1 LASTLELI
9 WSQCLEDLSAQLPP
23 QSFETWFKPIKA
35 LDYSSQELRL
45 EVPSQFFSNWVEQH
59 YRPLLQRIVQA
70 RAGED
75 VQVVFDVGEGATVE
89 EVPHPLPLPPTESF
103 IPQPDVVVDPIALNP
118 RFTFDTFVVGNSN
131 QFAHAASKAV
141 AEAPGKTAF
150 NPLLVYGGVGLGK
163 THLLQ
168 AVASFALSYGTA
180 RKVIYISSEKFISDF
195 ITSIQN
201 NRTAKFSDHYR
212 GVDLLLV
219 DDIQF
224 LSNKERTQEEFFH
237 TFNTLHQRGKQIV
250 LTCDRLPREL
260 HGLEERLISR
270 FLWGLVTDIQT
281 PDLETRVA
289 ILQKKADNDGV
300 AVPHDVLLYIAQ
312 HIKSNIRELESC
324 LIKLLAYSSLTGQE
338 ISAETAQEVLR
349 DLIDSA
355 RKWITIE
362 SLQETVA
369 SHFNI
374 SSDLLRARTRK
385 KEIVVPRQIAMYLCK
400 HLTDSSLKTIG
411 LHFGG
416 RDHTTVIHAH
426 QTIEEKLQK
435 NAQLKRDVETILS
448 RLDVDPSVLAPTGL
462 RNSHVGGG

>member
-1 LASTLELI
+1 LTPTLELL
-9 WSQCLEDLSAQLPP
+9 WSQCLDDLSAQIPL
-23 QSFETWFKPIKA
+23 QSFETWFKPIRA
-35 LDYSSQELRL
+35 VDYSAQTLHL

-59 YRPLLQRIVQA
+59 YKPLLQKVIDTRVGDGV
-70 RAGED
+70 R
-75 VQVVFDVGEGATVE
+75 VVFDVKEGDNPIE
-89 EVPHPLPLPPTESF
+89 
-103 IPQPDVVVDPIALNP
+103 IPQPMPVHTPGSYPPKPELMVDPIALNP
-118 RFTFDTFVVGNSN
+118 RFSFDTFVVGNSN

-150 NPLLVYGGVGLGK
+150 NPLLIYGGVGLGK

-168 AVASFALSYGTA
+168 AMASFALSRGTA
-180 RKVIYISSEKFISDF
+180 TKVIYISSEKFISDF

-201 NRTAKFSDHYR
+201 NKTAEFSSLYR
-212 GVDLLLV
+212 SVDLLLV

-224 LSNKERTQEEFFH
+224 FSNKERTQEEFFH

-260 HGLEERLISR
+260 QGLEERLISR

-300 AVPHDVLLYIAQ
+300 AVPHDVLLFIAQ
-312 HIKSNIRELESC
+312 NIKSNIRELESC
-324 LIKLLAYSSLTGQE
+324 LIKLLAYSSLAGAE
-338 ISAETAQEVLR
+338 ISAEMAQEVLH
-349 DLIDSA
+349 DQIEST

-369 SHFNI
+369 SHFKL

-416 RDHTTVIHAH
+416 RDHTTVIHAQ

-435 NAQLKRDVETILS
+435 NTQLKRDVETILS
-448 RLDVDPSVLAPTGL
+448 RLDVEPGAI
-462 RNSHVGGG
+462 

>member
-1 LASTLELI
+1 MKKLAPTLELI
-9 WSQCLEDLSAQLPP
+9 WSQCLEDLSSQLPL
-23 QSFETWFKPIKA
+23 QSFETWFKPIRA
-35 LDYSSQELRL
+35 VEYSSQKLHL

-59 YRPLLQRIVQA
+59 YQHLLQRVVTA
-70 RAGED
+70 RVGDGVE
-75 VQVVFDVGEGATVE
+75 VVFDVREGGIFE
-89 EVPHPLPLPPTESF
+89 EVTFPHPLHTPEPIPPKLELM
-103 IPQPDVVVDPIALNP
+103 VDPIALNP
-118 RFTFDTFVVGNSN
+118 RFSFETFVVGNSN

-150 NPLLVYGGVGLGK
+150 NPLLIYGGVGLGK

-168 AVASFALSYGTA
+168 AIASYALSHVTA
-180 RKVIYISSEKFISDF
+180 TKVIYISSEKFISDF

-201 NRTAKFSDHYR
+201 NKTTEFTSLYR

-224 LSNKERTQEEFFH
+224 FTNKERTQEEFFH

-260 HGLEERLISR
+260 QGLEERLISR

-300 AVPHDVLLYIAQ
+300 VIPHDVLLYIAQ
-312 HIKSNIRELESC
+312 NIKSNIRELESC

-338 ISAETAQEVLR
+338 ISAEMAQEVLH
-349 DLIDSA
+349 DQIEST

-369 SHFNI
+369 SYFNL

-416 RDHTTVIHAH
+416 RDHTTVIHAQ

-435 NAQLKRDVETILS
+435 NPQLKRDVDTILS
-448 RLDVDPSVLAPTGL
+448 RLDVEPGL
-462 RNSHVGGG
+462 L

>member
-1 LASTLELI
+1 MAPTLELI
-9 WSQCLEDLSAQLPP
+9 WSQCLEDLSSQLPL

-35 LDYSSQELRL
+35 VEYSSQKLHL

-59 YRPLLQRIVQA
+59 YQHLLQRVVTA
-70 RAGED
+70 RVGDGVE
-75 VQVVFDVGEGATVE
+75 VVFDVREGGIFE
-89 EVPHPLPLPPTESF
+89 EVPFPHHLHTPESIPPKPELM
-103 IPQPDVVVDPIALNP
+103 VDPIALNP
-118 RFTFDTFVVGNSN
+118 RFSFETFVVGNSN

-150 NPLLVYGGVGLGK
+150 NPLLIYGGVGLGK

-168 AVASFALSYGTA
+168 AIASYALSHVTA
-180 RKVIYISSEKFISDF
+180 MKVIYISSEKFISDF

-201 NRTAKFSDHYR
+201 NKTTEFTSLYR

-224 LSNKERTQEEFFH
+224 FTNKERTQEEFFH

-260 HGLEERLISR
+260 QGLEERLISR

-300 AVPHDVLLYIAQ
+300 VIPHDVLLYIAQ
-312 HIKSNIRELESC
+312 NIKSNIRELESC

-338 ISAETAQEVLR
+338 ISAEMAQEVLH
-349 DLIDSA
+349 DQIEST

-369 SHFNI
+369 SYFNL

-416 RDHTTVIHAH
+416 RDHTTVIHAQ

-435 NAQLKRDVETILS
+435 NPQLKRDVDTILS
-448 RLDVDPSVLAPTGL
+448 RLDVEPGL
-462 RNSHVGGG
+462 L

>member
-1 LASTLELI
+1 MASTLELI
-9 WSQCLEDLSAQLPP
+9 WSQCLEDLSAQIPP

-35 LDYSSQELRL
+35 LDYSPQELRL
-45 EVPSQFFSNWVEQH
+45 EVPSQFFINWVEQH
-59 YRPLLQRIVQA
+59 YRPLLQRIVRA

-75 VQVVFDVGEGATVE
+75 VQVVFDVSEGATVE
-89 EVPHPLPLPPTESF
+89 EVPHPQPLLPIESF
-103 IPQPDVVVDPIALNP
+103 IPKSDMVVDPIALNP

-168 AVASFALSYGTA
+168 AVASFALSHGTA
-180 RKVIYISSEKFISDF
+180 RKVIYISSEKFLSDF

-201 NRTAKFSDHYR
+201 NRTAEFSAHYR
-212 GVDLLLV
+212 SVDLLLV

-270 FLWGLVTDIQT
+270 FLWGLVTDIQI

-300 AVPHDVLLYIAQ
+300 VIPHDVILYIAQ

-338 ISAETAQEVLR
+338 ITAETAQEVLR

-369 SHFNI
+369 SHFHI

-426 QTIEEKLQK
+426 QTVEEKLQK
-435 NAQLKRDVETILS
+435 NAQLKRDVDTILS
-448 RLDVDPSVLAPTGL
+448 RLDVDPHVITSSGL
-462 RNSHVGGG
+462 RNPHVGG